1 MKRLIA
7 GLMGIALVLGIG
19 IIFAKFVYVTPQGSS
34 GIKTNQPASQ
44 RGEPASQDQR
54 EPLEVKKD
62 QLTLQRNLK
71 QQDYLALLRDAPC
84 GAKTQEMMIL
94 HNEISSIDQRIIEIE
109 GKLKKLGGN

>member
-19 IIFAKFVYVTPQGSS
+19 IIFVKFVYFTPQGSS
-34 GIKTNQPASQ
+34 GIKTNQ
-44 RGEPASQDQR
+44 PASQDQR

-71 QQDYLALLRDAPC
+71 QQDYLALLKDAPC

-109 GKLKKLGGN
+109 GKLKKLGNE